1 MENNNSGEHK
11 TNDDRLTDIFSSV
24 GRQYRLTDVTAQFVA
39 FRDLKI
45 RWQRSYKMADF
56 MVSDYLDDAPDGILW
71 DFADTIIAKI
81 FAEND
86 SDYSNSVIEWIS
98 SDGFRA
104 RKQPIYLRR
113 SKNLTRSP
121 VGREKNLLDS
131 YGRLVDDGLVEED
144 PGLCIS
150 WMKSATAR
158 KIGHCSVV
166 MDVVALSG
174 ALDDAHVPDFVLDY
188 CLYHELCHVK
198 IGFDPSGRGHD
209 QKFAGLENMYPRRS
223 EAVEWLR
230 RVDMFV

>member
-166 MDVVALSG
+166 MDVGGLGRCTCSGFRPGLLPLPRTLSCE
-174 ALDDAHVPDFVLDY
+174 D
-188 CLYHELCHVK
+188 
-198 IGFDPSGRGHD
+198 R
-209 QKFAGLENMYPRRS
+209 
-223 EAVEWLR
+223 LR
-230 RVDMFV
+230 PVGKGT